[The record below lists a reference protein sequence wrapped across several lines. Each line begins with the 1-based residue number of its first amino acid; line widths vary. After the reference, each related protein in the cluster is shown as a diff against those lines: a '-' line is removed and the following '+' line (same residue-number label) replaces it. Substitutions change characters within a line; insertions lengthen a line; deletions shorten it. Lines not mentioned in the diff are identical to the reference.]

1 MNTLTLKTFM
11 IPSLINIFPG
21 FYGNQVLLKFLKVIV
36 NLLQNK
42 LFKQEML
49 LCYTWIDRQHT
60 YYPMSYYSDS
70 SQTLL

>member
-1 MNTLTLKTFM
+1 MYMNTLTLKTFM

-49 LCYTWIDRQHT
+49 LCYT
-60 YYPMSYYSDS
+60 
-70 SQTLL
+70 